1 LEDCINANISLFI
14 IHVANEINLTFYVI
28 VIKRLKYQV
37 VLLNNRKWLSK

>member
-1 LEDCINANISLFI
+1 LN
-14 IHVANEINLTFYVI
+14 VI